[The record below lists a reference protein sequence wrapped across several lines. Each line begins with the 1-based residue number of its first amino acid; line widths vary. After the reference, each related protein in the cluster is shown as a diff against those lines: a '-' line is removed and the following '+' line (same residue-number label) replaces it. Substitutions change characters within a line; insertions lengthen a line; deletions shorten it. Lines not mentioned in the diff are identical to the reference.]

1 MINKTQPREC
11 ALAAI
16 LSSGNRTIEV
26 YTTQPGIQVYTG
38 NWIEQNVGKSFKR
51 YDVQTAVCLE
61 AQSFPNTPN
70 ISHFPSAVLM
80 PDEKYDEWCIY
91 QFK

>member
-1 MINKTQPREC
+1 M
-11 ALAAI
+11 
-16 LSSGNRTIEV
+16 EV